1 MRRPR
6 GSGSMSYTTNCDM
19 LDEVRR
25 HSDPACDRFYHT
37 YLPLIRLH
45 GRDCGVADCDLDDL
59 VQIVMMEFFRNDRF
73 IYDVKKGSFRGYLRR
88 VIRARSMDIL
98 RKRYRAK
105 RDDALNSAE
114 PDELFLDSR
123 YDEEWK
129 KFVQEEAMRRLR
141 HAVMPEHFQQ
151 FCMLVL
157 QQRSVKDVA
166 RFYDVPRSTIY
177 TAFRRTKI
185 TLEKIVR
192 NIEENAL

>member
-1 MRRPR
+1 
-6 GSGSMSYTTNCDM
+6 MSYTTNCEM

-45 GRDCGVADCDLDDL
+45 ERDCGVADCDLDDL
-59 VQIVMMEFFRNDRF
+59 VQIVMMEFFRNDHF
-73 IYDVKKGSFRGYLRR
+73 VYDVKKGSFRGYLRR

-105 RDDALNSAE
+105 RSDSLSEEN
-114 PDELFLDSR
+114 PYELFLDSR
-123 YDEEWK
+123 YDEEWRD
-129 KFVQEEAMRRLR
+129 FVQEEAMRRLR
-141 HAVMPEHFQQ
+141 RAVMPEHFHQ

-157 QQRSVKDVA
+157 QQRSVKEVA
-166 RFYDVPRSTIY
+166 RFYDVPRATIY
-177 TAFRRTKI
+177 TAFSRTKN

-192 NIEENAL
+192 SIEETAR

>member
-1 MRRPR
+1 
-6 GSGSMSYTTNCDM
+6 MSYTTNCDM

-129 KFVQEEAMRRLR
+129 NFVQEEAMRRLR

-166 RFYDVPRSTIY
+166 RFYDVPCSTIY